1 MTSPYRRKIIISSA
15 LICLIGTI
23 CLWECFVKNHF
34 IPKNFGVVE
43 QGRIY
48 RSGQIEP
55 SLLKKVLLKYKI
67 KEIISL
73 SIDSDDEENKIAEK
87 LGIKR
92 LVFPLRGNGTG
103 DVNDYVKIVA
113 EICQAQKEKKPVLVH
128 CSAGAQRTGGV
139 IASYELIVRYK
150 DVNSVRAEMLRHG
163 FDPNEDTNLR
173 NFLNNNMMEIAKDL
187 KEMGVIDKIPSSI
200 PKI

>member
-1 MTSPYRRKIIISSA
+1 MTSPYRQKIIISSA

-23 CLWECFVKNHF
+23 CLWEWFIKNHF

-73 SIDSDDEENKIAEK
+73 SIDSSDEERNIAEE

-92 LVFPLRGNGTG
+92 LIFPLRGNGTG
-103 DVNDYVKIVA
+103 DVNDYAKIVA
-113 EICQAQKEKKPVLVH
+113 EIYQAQKEKKPVLVH
-128 CSAGAQRTGGV
+128 CSAGAQRTGGI
-139 IASYELIVRYK
+139 IAVYRLIIQNK
-150 DVNSVRAEMLRHG
+150 DADSVRAEMAHYG
-163 FDPNEDTNLR
+163 FEPNDDTNLR